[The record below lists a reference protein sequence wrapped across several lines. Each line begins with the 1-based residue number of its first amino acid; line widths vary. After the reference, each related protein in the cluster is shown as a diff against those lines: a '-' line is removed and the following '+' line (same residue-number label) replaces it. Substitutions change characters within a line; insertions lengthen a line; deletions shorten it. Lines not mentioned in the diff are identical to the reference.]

1 MTPPPGPATESPP
14 SLLATGRHGIHRDS
28 KSAMPLERIVS
39 AQDER
44 YYDVGASSHF
54 RDVDSD
60 TPCVPDATLRIED
73 CRLHTHLARDLAWKS
88 PGHGLHRLLGRL
100 SLGRLGIDPSPHFTN
115 MHFDGARLPWPPSQ
129 HAFCIGDHAGGM
141 FARFDSA
148 GQQQTGGRGEGG
160 GEARGGPVRGG
171 LTRSPPGREE
181 CVPGHG
187 ATRRHTR
194 PVCVPCARSPGLA
207 CPGREACN
215 SMRQSKKG
223 RECNWEGA
231 VSVAGPRHSMR
242 RPLVVLGVGPR

>member
-1 MTPPPGPATESPP
+1 
-14 SLLATGRHGIHRDS
+14 
-28 KSAMPLERIVS
+28 MPLERIVS

-148 GQQQTGGRGEGG
+148 DQQQTGGRGEGG

-171 LTRSPPGREE
+171 LARSPPGGRNASQDMEQHA
-181 CVPGHG
+181 G
-187 ATRRHTR
+187 T
-194 PVCVPCARSPGLA
+194 PGLCA
-207 CPGREACN
+207 CHVRGAQGWPARGGKHATACGNQKRAVSAIGKEQSALPGRGIQCD
-215 SMRQSKKG
+215 G
-223 RECNWEGA
+223 RWWY
-231 VSVAGPRHSMR
+231 
-242 RPLVVLGVGPR
+242 